1 MSRSRSGA
9 ALAIGSLGEAAPVF
23 AALGDPT
30 RLRQVVRLCKDG
42 PLSIVRLCESADVT
56 RQAVT
61 KHLEA
66 LAGAGLLRDTRVGR
80 ERLWQF
86 EPAQLEEAR
95 RSLELIGQQW
105 DRALGKLKMAVE
117 RDPAESE

>member
-1 MSRSRSGA
+1 MSRGRSGA
-9 ALAIGSLGEAAPVF
+9 AAAMASAGEAAPVF

-30 RLRQVVRLCKDG
+30 RLRLVVRLCKDG

-66 LAGAGLLRDTRVGR
+66 LAQAGLLRDTRVGR
-80 ERLWQF
+80 ERLWEL
-86 EPAQLEEAR
+86 EPKRLAQAR
-95 RSLELIGQQW
+95 DCLDQIAAQW
-105 DRALGKLKMAVE
+105 DDAIDRLRAHLEG
-117 RDPAESE
+117 

>member
-9 ALAIGSLGEAAPVF
+9 AVAIGSLGEAAPVF

-30 RLRQVVRLCKDG
+30 RLRLVVRLCKDG

-66 LAGAGLLRDTRVGR
+66 LADAGLLRDRRIGR
-80 ERLWQF
+80 ERLWEL
-86 EPAQLEEAR
+86 EPKRLAQAR
-95 RSLELIGQQW
+95 RCLDQIAAQW
-105 DRALGKLKMAVE
+105 DDAIERLRAHLDG
-117 RDPAESE
+117 